1 METTCRGLSL
11 VIPQKLLMDKKGC
24 GKVLDDNGMKKL
36 EIFLINYILHD
47 SVMESALD
55 ASWISIVLYYDCQII
70 SWVCWFLMV
79 RYCFC
84 ENIKSLVKKIVSI
97 SLSWFSSTGIWK
109 FCCLSQMHNR
119 VSVWEVP
126 ISTFWILLYRHFL
139 YWPHKWKNYNLQQIM
154 IMCLNRWWCWT
165 A

>member
-1 METTCRGLSL
+1 M

-70 SWVCWFLMV
+70 S
-79 RYCFC
+79 
-84 ENIKSLVKKIVSI
+84 
-97 SLSWFSSTGIWK
+97 
-109 FCCLSQMHNR
+109 
-119 VSVWEVP
+119 
-126 ISTFWILLYRHFL
+126 
-139 YWPHKWKNYNLQQIM
+139 
-154 IMCLNRWWCWT
+154 
-165 A
+165 